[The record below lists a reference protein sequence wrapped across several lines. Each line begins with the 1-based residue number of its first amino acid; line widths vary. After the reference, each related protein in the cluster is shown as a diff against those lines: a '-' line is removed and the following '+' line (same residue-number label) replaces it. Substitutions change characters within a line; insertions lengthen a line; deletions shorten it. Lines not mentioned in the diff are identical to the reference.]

1 MWVAERRQFSQT
13 REAVRLTNI
22 LYLHMARRLLACLYC
37 QAAGEEEARGSRSGF
52 FPPPRTLNSVLI
64 FAEHLIF
71 LSILHEV
78 LQADSATAP
87 SSIASELKKKHR
99 SMPH

>member
-1 MWVAERRQFSQT
+1 
-13 REAVRLTNI
+13 
-22 LYLHMARRLLACLYC
+22 MARRLLACLYC

-52 FPPPRTLNSVLI
+52 SPPPRTLNSVLI

-87 SSIASELKKKHR
+87 SSIASELKKTQINASLKNYT
-99 SMPH
+99 